1 MGIHKRT
8 KKRLFKG
15 GSGLETQ
22 SEYDEMVSQLYR
34 ETSSNRRE
42 REKKN
47 AREERLLNSKLTK
60 RKEEM
65 RHECSLLVELLDA
78 KVKKGKITKLEAK
91 EYSIFT
97 EPFNLSIS
105 SGL

>member
-47 AREERLLNSKLTK
+47 ARE
-60 RKEEM
+60 
-65 RHECSLLVELLDA
+65 
-78 KVKKGKITKLEAK
+78 
-91 EYSIFT
+91 
-97 EPFNLSIS
+97 
-105 SGL
+105 